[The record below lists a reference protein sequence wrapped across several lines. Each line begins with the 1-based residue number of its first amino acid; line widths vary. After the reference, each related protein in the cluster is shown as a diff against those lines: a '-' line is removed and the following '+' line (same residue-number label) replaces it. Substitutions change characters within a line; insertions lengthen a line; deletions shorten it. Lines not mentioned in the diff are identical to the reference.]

1 MSYHRQVPLR
11 RAMGWVTRLST
22 QPTGCENELKIF
34 FYREETQSVADI
46 LSKEHDSVN
55 EWILLRKL
63 ATRYVKHRQQS
74 LLLVEAE
81 RISFPS

>member
-1 MSYHRQVPLR
+1 
-11 RAMGWVTRLST
+11 MGWVTRLST

-34 FYREETQSVADI
+34 FHREETQSVADI
-46 LSKEHDSVN
+46 LLKEHDFVN
-55 EWILLRKL
+55 ERILLREL

-74 LLLVEAE
+74 LLLVEDE